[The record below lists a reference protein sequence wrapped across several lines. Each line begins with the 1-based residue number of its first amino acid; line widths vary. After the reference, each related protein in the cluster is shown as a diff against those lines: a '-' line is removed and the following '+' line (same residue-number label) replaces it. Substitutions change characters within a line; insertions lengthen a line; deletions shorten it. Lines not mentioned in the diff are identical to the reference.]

1 MKRTFLSVFALLF
14 LLTPIFS
21 QQRGRQVSYAM
32 LANRAAAPVFHFSEI
47 QLPGVSDDTTQVIFI
62 FRFDNDFLPFKKIS
76 YNDEIEAPEGA
87 EYFST
92 VRLNSEIFTG
102 KVRNRGD
109 DDYVSASRDV
119 WQDTLFASSYEDTQ
133 SGELYNSG
141 YLRTELSPGQYN
153 YLLQLSIMG
162 ETNDR
167 NSRRQNL
174 NVKNFATSKTGEIY
188 LIKPGSQRS
197 EPLDLLNLGDKVFYG
212 KDYRVL
218 VRIPEFSDSDA
229 YRVEIEKVRA
239 SRNDTSSVNTIY
251 TADIRAEDIH
261 AGKKLVFQGEGALS
275 LHMKNAEGPGH
286 TYALVDIPNRGF
298 ENTTF
303 RLNIFRKGQEKPVA
317 SRLIRSY
324 WPDMP
329 PALYSLDM
337 ALDMLKYI
345 VSDSEL
351 KELKKGS
358 DKEKEARFRQF
369 WASKDPTP
377 DTEYNELMTEYYRR
391 IDYAFKEY
399 SNPEHPLGQETDMG
413 QIYIKFGPPVSKDRR
428 FPEKGRAIET
438 WTYPNQT
445 FVFEKGS
452 GFSQFELVGRQ

>member
-1 MKRTFLSVFALLF
+1 MKRINLSFFVLLF
-14 LLTPIFS
+14 LLPPLFS
-21 QQRGRQVSYAM
+21 QPRGRQVSYAM
-32 LANRAAAPVFHFSEI
+32 LANRAAAPVFHFSEL
-47 QLPGVSDDTTQVIFI
+47 QLPGESDDKTQVIFI
-62 FRFDNDFLPFKKIS
+62 FRFNNDFVPFKKIS
-76 YNDEIEAPEGA
+76 FTDEIEAPKEA
-87 EYFST
+87 EYFSI
-92 VRLNSEIFTG
+92 VRLNTEVFTG
-102 KVRNRGD
+102 LVRKGGD
-109 DDYVSASRDV
+109 EGYSSTSRDV
-119 WQDTLFASSYEDTQ
+119 WQDTLFTSSYEDTQ
-133 SGELYNSG
+133 SRELYNSG
-141 YLRTELSPGQYN
+141 YLKTELPPGQYN
-153 YLLQLSIMG
+153 YLLQLSFMG

-174 NVKNFATSKTGEIY
+174 KVKNFATSKTGEVY
-188 LIKPGSQRS
+188 LLKPATNNSD
-197 EPLDLLNLGDKVFYG
+197 PLDLLNLGDKVFYG

-218 VRIPEFSDSDA
+218 VRIPEFNHSDR
-229 YRVEIEKVRA
+229 YRLEIEKIRA
-239 SRNDTSSVNTIY
+239 NRDDTTSVNITY
-251 TADIRAEDIH
+251 ASDIQAKDIHLNKTLVFKGEETPSLYMKDAEDT
-261 AGKKLVFQGEGALS
+261 GY
-275 LHMKNAEGPGH
+275 
-286 TYALVDIPNRGF
+286 TYALLDIPNRRF
-298 ENTTF
+298 ENASF
-303 RLNIFRKGQEKPVA
+303 RINIYKEGDKKPVA
-317 SRLIRSY
+317 SKVIRSY

-345 VSDSEL
+345 ISDSEL

-358 DKEKEARFRQF
+358 DKEKEAKFRSF

-413 QIYIKFGPPVSKDRR
+413 QIYIKFGPPLSKNRR